1 MPETTQGTHA
11 MAHDPQTKDA
21 KGKLVIRN
29 IGLLLSG
36 DIARPIL
43 DADAI
48 VVLDGRIAAV
58 GKAVDLDL
66 ANADSVI
73 DAQGCVVTPGLIDN
87 HVHTVAGDWT
97 PRQNQIGWID
107 STLHGGV
114 TTIISAGEAHYPGR
128 PKDIVGIKALAIAAQ
143 RSFANFRPS
152 GMKIIAGAPVLEPEM
167 TEDDFR
173 ELAEAGVTLIG
184 EVGLGGVKDGPTGRR
199 MIAWAR
205 KYGMTSMT
213 HTGGPSIPGSGR
225 IGADVVL
232 EVDADVVAHINGG
245 PTALPDDEIRRI
257 CEESTRGIEIVHNGN
272 LRTGLFV
279 LGIARERD
287 ILDRVIL
294 GTDGPAGSGVQP
306 LGILRTICHLAS
318 LGDVPTEV
326 AFCFATGNTARV
338 RNLDDRGVV
347 EAGRAADLVFMD
359 QAAGGIGK
367 DFLES
372 LALGNLPGIG
382 MIMVDGI
389 VRTARSRNTPPAIR
403 VPEIVAA

>member
-1 MPETTQGTHA
+1 MSS
-11 MAHDPQTKDA
+11 DPQA
-21 KGKLVIRN
+21 NPAAGKTVIRN
-29 IGLLLSG
+29 IGLMLSG
-36 DIARPIL
+36 DIAHPIL
-43 DADAI
+43 DADTI
-48 VVLDGRIAAV
+48 VVVDGRIAAV
-58 GKAVDLDL
+58 GKQGGVETSGATK
-66 ANADSVI
+66 VI
-73 DAQGCVVTPGLIDN
+73 DAQGCVVAPGLIDN
-87 HVHTVAGDWT
+87 HVHPTAGDWT

-114 TTIISAGEAHYPGR
+114 TTIVSAGEAHYPGR
-128 PKDIVGIKALAIAAQ
+128 PRDIVGVKALGIAAQ
-143 RSFANFRPS
+143 RSFSNFRPS
-152 GMKIIAGAPVLEPEM
+152 GMKILAGAPVLEPGM
-167 TEDDFR
+167 TENDFR

-184 EVGLGGVKDGPTGRR
+184 EVGLGGVKDGPTGRQ

-257 CEESTRGIEIVHNGN
+257 CEEGTRALEIVHNGN

-279 LGIARERD
+279 LGIAKERSE
-287 ILDRVIL
+287 LDRVIL

-318 LGDVPTEV
+318 LGGVPTEV
-326 AFCFATGNTARV
+326 VFCFATGNTARV
-338 RNLDDRGVV
+338 RKLADRGII

-359 QAAGGIGK
+359 QAAGGLGK

-382 MIMVDGI
+382 MIMIDGE

-403 VPEIVAA
+403 VPEVVAA

>member
-1 MPETTQGTHA
+1 MSSE
-11 MAHDPQTKDA
+11 PQA
-21 KGKLVIRN
+21 KPAAGKTVIRN
-29 IGLLLSG
+29 VGLMLSG
-36 DIARPIL
+36 DIGRPIL
-43 DADAI
+43 DADTI
-48 VVLDGRIAAV
+48 VVVDGLIAAV
-58 GKAVDLDL
+58 GKESELDT
-66 ANADSVI
+66 AGATKVI

-87 HVHTVAGDWT
+87 HVHTAAGDWT

-107 STLHGGV
+107 STVHGGV

-128 PKDIVGIKALAIAAQ
+128 PRDIVGIKALGIAAQ

-152 GMKIIAGAPVLEPEM
+152 A
-167 TEDDFR
+167 
-173 ELAEAGVTLIG
+173 
-184 EVGLGGVKDGPTGRR
+184 
-199 MIAWAR
+199 
-205 KYGMTSMT
+205 MT

-225 IGADVVL
+225 IGAEVVL
-232 EVDADVVAHINGG
+232 EVDADVVAHVNGG

-257 CEESTRGIEIVHNGN
+257 CEEGTRALEIVHNGN

-279 LGIARERD
+279 LGIAKERNE
-287 ILDRVIL
+287 LDRVIL

-326 AFCFATGNTARV
+326 VFCFATGNTARV
-338 RNLDDRGVV
+338 RKLADRGVI
-347 EAGRAADLVFMD
+347 EAGRAADLIFMD

-382 MIMVDGI
+382 MIMIDGE

>member
-1 MPETTQGTHA
+1 MSSE
-11 MAHDPQTKDA
+11 PQA
-21 KGKLVIRN
+21 KPATGKTVVRN
-29 IGLLLSG
+29 IGLMLSG
-36 DIARPIL
+36 DIARPVL
-43 DADAI
+43 DADTI
-48 VVLDGRIAAV
+48 LVVDGRIDAV
-58 GKAVDLDL
+58 GKSGELDTAGA
-66 ANADSVI
+66 ANVI

-87 HVHTVAGDWT
+87 HVHPVAGDWT
-97 PRQNQIGWID
+97 PRQNQVGWID

-128 PKDIVGIKALAIAAQ
+128 PRDIVGVKALGIAAQ

-152 GMKIIAGAPVLEPEM
+152 GMKIIAGAPVLEPGM
-167 TEDDFR
+167 TENDFR

-184 EVGLGGVKDGPTGRR
+184 EVGLGGVKDGPTGRQ

-225 IGADVVL
+225 IGAEVVL
-232 EVDADVVAHINGG
+232 EVDADVVAHVNGG

-257 CEESTRGIEIVHNGN
+257 CEEGTRALEIVHNGN

-279 LGIARERD
+279 LGIARERNE
-287 ILDRVIL
+287 LGRVVL

-318 LGDVPTEV
+318 LGGVPTEV

-338 RNLDDRGVV
+338 RKLADRGII

-359 QAAGGIGK
+359 QAAGGIGR

-372 LALGNLPGIG
+372 LTLGNLPGIG
-382 MIMVDGI
+382 MIMIDGE

-403 VPEIVAA
+403 VPEIVAT